1 MITNKEQEL
10 REANLRIEILEFI
23 LCGGQHE
30 YVEVENGS
38 SKVCLCK
45 KCHKRIVR

>member
-1 MITNKEQEL
+1 MEMLSNFLSGIL
-10 REANLRIEILEFI
+10 EILEFI